1 MFWGTSVGELG
12 WVVDL
17 RILWVWARWGGRRA
31 LCVSG
36 VWGVLKESLRGE
48 RVGVRGGV
56 SGGRKKAACWKNWG
70 AVSLVRGLGL
80 GFGGG

>member
-17 RILWVWARWGGRRA
+17 RILWVWARWGGRGA

-56 SGGRKKAACWKNWG
+56 SGGGRKAACWKSLG
-70 AVSLVRGLGL
+70 AVRV
-80 GFGGG
+80 